1 MSNCQSTANTAKAAT
16 TTTSKLQTTTKAKT
30 TTTPNK
36 AKSTST
42 TTSEGPAWTLVA
54 YTGTTCDDDYY
65 LLTGH
70 KDQDSKCID
79 LPGNYKAGP
88 DDQTGVYCKYFTDGG
103 FSSSSC
109 ASTPVE
115 KFLSWSLTGGVCTAY
130 DKPCS
135 KSGGQA
141 ISIDSQTGCQADVMF
156 KHVEMEWRSVRC
168 MVH

>member
-1 MSNCQSTANTAKAAT
+1 
-16 TTTSKLQTTTKAKT
+16 
-30 TTTPNK
+30 
-36 AKSTST
+36 
-42 TTSEGPAWTLVA
+42 
-54 YTGTTCDDDYY
+54 
-65 LLTGH
+65 LTGH

-109 ASTPVE
+109 ASAPVE